1 MTQGGGRHSCAHV
14 PEIGMSMGNS
24 AVLSIALLMRVV
36 IIVVCMLG
44 AEAPVTCL
52 PKGTFLLNV
61 IGTQLVA
68 FEAIGEFGFASLTL
82 LA

>member
-14 PEIGMSMGNS
+14 PEIGMSVGDS
-24 AVLSIALLMRVV
+24 AILSVALFMRTVT
-36 IIVVCMLG
+36 IIVCMLG
-44 AEAPVTCL
+44 TEAPVAHL
-52 PKGTFLLNV
+52 PEGTFLLNM

-68 FEAIGEFGFASLTL
+68 FEAVGELGFVSLTP